1 MTRHDDDLYLRHM
14 LESAVKAQAFIQGK
28 SRADYEADEVLR
40 LALAHLLQVIGEAA
54 RKVPEPRQAAHPEIP
69 WKAVMGMRHR
79 IVHNYADV
87 DEALIWQTVI
97 EDLPPLILALKAALA
112 DEEQGK

>member
-40 LALAHLLQVIGEAA
+40 LAHLLQVIGEAA
-54 RKVPEPRQAAHPEIP
+54 RKVPDAR
-69 WKAVMGMRHR
+69 
-79 IVHNYADV
+79 
-87 DEALIWQTVI
+87 
-97 EDLPPLILALKAALA
+97 
-112 DEEQGK
+112 